1 MELQDRQSYFR
12 QVSAAMVGLGCG
24 VFVATVDYMAG
35 VLPITGLSIFGGALC
50 MALGIIGWV
59 LAKTVIK

>member
-12 QVSAAMVGLGCG
+12 QAGAAMVGLGG
-24 VFVATVDYMAG
+24 GILVATVDYMMG
-35 VLPITGLSIFGGALC
+35 LPVVGLCTFGGGLC

-59 LAKTVIK
+59 LAKTIIR